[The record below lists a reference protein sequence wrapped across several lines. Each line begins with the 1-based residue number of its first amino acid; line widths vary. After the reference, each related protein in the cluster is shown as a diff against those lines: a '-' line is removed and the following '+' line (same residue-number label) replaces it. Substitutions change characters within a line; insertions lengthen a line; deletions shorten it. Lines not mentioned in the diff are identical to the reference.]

1 MNNVMHLVK
10 NNILKLVMAML
21 IALSL
26 ALSGVGQAQTS
37 TTTTTTKKIT
47 TPSGDTQELQ
57 KSGSGWG
64 G

>member
-21 IALSL
+21 IALSF
-26 ALSGVGQAQTS
+26 ALSGVGHAQTS
-37 TTTTTTKKIT
+37 TTTTKKIT
-47 TPSGDTQELQ
+47 TPSGDTQEML

>member
-1 MNNVMHLVK
+1 MKFGSAIK

-26 ALSGVGQAQTS
+26 ALSGVGHAQTS
-37 TTTTTTKKIT
+37 TTTTTKKVT